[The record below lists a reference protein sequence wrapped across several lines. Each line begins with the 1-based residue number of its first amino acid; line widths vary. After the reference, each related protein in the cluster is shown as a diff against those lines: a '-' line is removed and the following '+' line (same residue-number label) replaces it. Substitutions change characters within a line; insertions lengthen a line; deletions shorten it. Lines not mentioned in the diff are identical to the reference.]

1 MEQESKI
8 NLDKCQARL
17 LTNRNKQCSRKKA
30 QNCIFCKTHDRMW
43 KNKGVFLITN
53 KPNIKAKYERDN
65 NYRAEYNN
73 YIIIKIQKMVRG
85 FIVKTNISNRG
96 ICVYTRYKCTNIIDC
111 LELEDISKIRNSE
124 FYSYKDTDLN
134 YWGFHTKTF
143 HNLVK
148 YKSKNPFNFQIID
161 DSFKEAFNKIK
172 KNPKKPKKLKIISIN
187 KDFQLQQKCV
197 DIFQKIDDLGSYT
210 KCNWFLD
217 LKLRS
222 LKDLYYFIG
231 DMWNYRLN
239 LSGTDR
245 KNYIKS
251 DKLFVISYTDLK
263 KYTNY
268 YKTAN
273 IILSIFNR
281 LLSEG
286 KSSSDKSTA
295 ANWILSS
302 LTLVNLDART
312 AYPWLYQAAY
322 PT

>member
-1 MEQESKI
+1 MDQESKI
-8 NLDKCQARL
+8 NENKCQARL
-17 LTNRNKQCSRKKA
+17 LTNKNKQCSRKKA
-30 QNCIFCKTHDRMW
+30 LNCTFCKTHEKMW
-43 KNKGVFLITN
+43 KNKGVYLITN
-53 KPNIKAKYERDN
+53 KPNIIVKYERIVN
-65 NYRAEYNN
+65 HRTEYSY
-73 YIIIKIQKMVRG
+73 YILIKIQKIIRG
-85 FIVKTNISNRG
+85 FIIKNNISKRG
-96 ICVYTRYKCTNIIDC
+96 ICVYTRHKCTNSIDC
-111 LELEDISKIRNSE
+111 LELGDISTIPNSE
-124 FYSYKDTDLN
+124 FFSYKDTCLN

-143 HNLVK
+143 QNLVK
-148 YKSKNPFNFQIID
+148 YKSNNPFNFQIID
-161 DSFKEAFNKIK
+161 DSIKDAFNKIK
-172 KNPKKPKKLKIISIN
+172 KYPKKLRKLKIISIN

-217 LKLRS
+217 LKLRR

-239 LSGTDR
+239 LSIEDK

-251 DKLFVISYTDLK
+251 DKLFVIKYTDLK
-263 KYTNY
+263 EYTNY

-302 LTLVNLDART
+302 LTLVNLDARV

-322 PT
+322 IN